1 MDNNLKENNFALPVS
16 KSNYEALKKA
26 KNINNKIQHTKY
38 PNTTSIK
45 KSNEKLVKLKI
56 FETCFLSNLV

>member
-1 MDNNLKENNFALPVS
+1 MDNNLKENNFALPIS

-26 KNINNKIQHTKY
+26 KNTNNDIQHTKY

-45 KSNEKLVKLKI
+45 KSNEK
-56 FETCFLSNLV
+56 